1 MYVKK
6 AKAVILQSNHQL
18 IKNIYALNK
27 IGAGHDGIVYR
38 YENKA
43 LKLLKHDII
52 TRKNNGLMTYEKVIF
67 FQDKLDL
74 KRILKPIDI
83 MLDADGIYVGYV
95 MNYCNRI
102 YTIDDFYLYDLLNS
116 VSYLEDDFQN
126 LTKNNILAKDI
137 NRNSYIISE
146 VFLHLCDI
154 DKYNKYDEIDLMN
167 KNYTTF
173 NFAIAKYLYL
183 EMKESGNLNKEELK
197 KLIKWVKLKTN
208 EKNIIKEIEQDY
220 VCDNSIEM
228 KEYILRKRK
237 QSLN

>member
-116 VSYLEDDFQN
+116 VSYVEDDFQN
-126 LTKNNILAKDI
+126 LTKNNI
-137 NRNSYIISE
+137 
-146 VFLHLCDI
+146 C
-154 DKYNKYDEIDLMN
+154 
-167 KNYTTF
+167 
-173 NFAIAKYLYL
+173 
-183 EMKESGNLNKEELK
+183 
-197 KLIKWVKLKTN
+197 
-208 EKNIIKEIEQDY
+208 
-220 VCDNSIEM
+220 
-228 KEYILRKRK
+228 
-237 QSLN
+237 